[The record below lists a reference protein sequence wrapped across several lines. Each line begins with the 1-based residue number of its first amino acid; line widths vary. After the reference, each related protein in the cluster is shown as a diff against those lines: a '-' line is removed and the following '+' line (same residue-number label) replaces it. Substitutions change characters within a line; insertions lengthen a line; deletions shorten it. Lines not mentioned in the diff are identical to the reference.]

1 MAGNSSEPGRSV
13 TSKVAAILMSF
24 TSGRGH
30 ALVDLA
36 RQAGLPTSTAH
47 RLAREL
53 TDRHLLERTE
63 DGEFR
68 AGLPLRMLSG
78 ETAAPPTLHERA
90 PFVVDDLCEATRATA
105 QLGVLDDLEV
115 AYIERQPGFR
125 PVSTF
130 SAAARLPVH
139 ATALGKALLAFAPAQ
154 VVRMVLGPSLSA
166 FTPATLTNP
175 EQHPPRAAVRPAA
188 RHGDELRGAAAGPVR
203 GGGAGAGRA
212 ARRSRRWASTCPTWS
227 RRRSGGWCRRWCW
240 RPVGWPGNWPS
251 TRASS
256 HGGPEPRGRLTACD
270 DPAFGASR
278 SGVLTRMAPKCGDL
292 SVLAACGWRSS
303 ASTAARRAMAR
314 ATCPG
319 TSSPV
324 VSESGSV
331 GAVAVEPG
339 APPSATGTCGGSV
352 ASSPGVTV
360 WASARAGTRT

>member
-78 ETAAPPTLHERA
+78 ETAEPPTLHERA

-154 VVRMVLGPSLSA
+154 VVRMVLGPSLPA
-166 FTPATLTNP
+166 FTPATLTTP

-188 RHGDELRGAAAGPVR
+188 RHGDQLRGAAAGPVR
-203 GGGAGAGRA
+203 GGRPGAGAARHGDRRGGRRGARPGAGDAGARGAGAGA
-212 ARRSRRWASTCPTWS
+212 
-227 RRRSGGWCRRWCW
+227 
-240 RPVGWPGNWPS
+240 
-251 TRASS
+251 
-256 HGGPEPRGRLTACD
+256 GGPRTGPGAGRR
-270 DPAFGASR
+270 P
-278 SGVLTRMAPKCGDL
+278 
-292 SVLAACGWRSS
+292 
-303 ASTAARRAMAR
+303 AR
-314 ATCPG
+314 AERT
-319 TSSPV
+319 
-324 VSESGSV
+324 
-331 GAVAVEPG
+331 EP
-339 APPSATGTCGGSV
+339 
-352 ASSPGVTV
+352 
-360 WASARAGTRT
+360 RAGTTAAG